1 MLVTVKVLGG
11 AEHTLDVA
19 ADTPVIRVKQVLAS
33 TINESTASQRLI
45 FKGKAL
51 ADDKPLKFYNVTN
64 GSKLNL
70 VVKHGATPSGGT
82 APSTSSVSSAA
93 TAASSSTATVIST
106 TPAAAKDPIKKG
118 QFQVLLK
125 QFLQQHYSP
134 EDVTKLMEQVN
145 KGIHD
150 LVYNLNLDDIENTAV
165 RNLNQQTK

>member
-1 MLVTVKVLGG
+1 MLVTIKVLGG

-19 ADTPVIRVKQVLAS
+19 ADTPVIRVKQVLS
-33 TINESTASQRLI
+33 TTINEPTTNQRLI

-70 VVKHGATPSGGT
+70 VVKPVTTTGT
-82 APSTSSVSSAA
+82 APTTASTVSTTATTAATSSSSSTSSTVKDSS
-93 TAASSSTATVIST
+93 
-106 TPAAAKDPIKKG
+106 KKG
-118 QFQVLLK
+118 HFQLLLQ
-125 QFLQQHYSP
+125 QFLEQHYTP
-134 EDVTKLMEQVN
+134 EDVTKLMEELN